1 MFHDFWKQILTICQ
15 IPITELRFQLDPLIQ
30 FFHSTLFGRLLS
42 QMFLLKL
49 IFDKYR

>member
-30 FFHSTLFGRLLS
+30 FFDPVRTIIITNVSFKINFR
-42 QMFLLKL
+42 
-49 IFDKYR
+49 